1 MSKLVFILD
10 KRQDKVFKWILNNN
24 NNNNSLNNKDIV
36 LKKTLNIYKLKLRN
50 NIKYYFYYFYYFNCF
65 NHFYQ
70 LFKFIFNNDF

>member
-36 LKKTLNIYKLKLRN
+36 LKKTLNIYRLKPRN
-50 NIKYYFYYFYYFNCF
+50 NIK
-65 NHFYQ
+65 
-70 LFKFIFNNDF
+70 